1 MERLLILEDDL
12 ALGEGVR
19 LALQGDDRP
28 VTLCRTLA
36 QARQALEEA
45 GPFALLILDV
55 NLPDGSGLSLLE
67 EVKGRVPVILLTAND
82 LETDIVAGLELG
94 AEDYITKPF
103 SLAVLRARVNAQLRR
118 GKGAGNEVVETG
130 EFVFD
135 FGRMEYRKKGK
146 LVELSKTEQRLLRLL
161 VQNRGTDPQ
170 PGGPGGPGVDRWCR
184 ICGGECPVCH
194 GEAAAG
200 QAGGGPI
207 QAPVSQNRLW
217 DRVYLG
223 GEVRWE

>member
-67 EVKGRVPVILLTAND
+67 EVKGRVPVIWRPTLWPGWSWGRRTTLQS
-82 LETDIVAGLELG
+82 
-94 AEDYITKPF
+94 PF
-103 SLAVLRARVNAQLRR
+103 PWRS
-118 GKGAGNEVVETG
+118 
-130 EFVFD
+130 
-135 FGRMEYRKKGK
+135 
-146 LVELSKTEQRLLRLL
+146 S
-161 VQNRGTDPQ
+161 
-170 PGGPGGPGVDRWCR
+170 GPG
-184 ICGGECPVCH
+184 
-194 GEAAAG
+194 
-200 QAGGGPI
+200 
-207 QAPVSQNRLW
+207 
-217 DRVYLG
+217 
-223 GEVRWE
+223 

>member
-67 EVKGRVPVILLTAND
+67 EVKGRVPVIFLTAND

-94 AEDYITKPF
+94 GGGLHYKALF
-103 SLAVLRARVNAQLRR
+103 
-118 GKGAGNEVVETG
+118 
-130 EFVFD
+130 
-135 FGRMEYRKKGK
+135 
-146 LVELSKTEQRLLRLL
+146 
-161 VQNRGTDPQ
+161 
-170 PGGPGGPGVDRWCR
+170 PGGSPGP
-184 ICGGECPVCH
+184 GECP
-194 GEAAAG
+194 AAPG
-200 QAGGGPI
+200 K
-207 QAPVSQNRLW
+207 R
-217 DRVYLG
+217 RR
-223 GEVRWE
+223 E

>member
-82 LETDIVAGLELG
+82 LGGGLH
-94 AEDYITKPF
+94 Y
-103 SLAVLRARVNAQLRR
+103 
-118 GKGAGNEVVETG
+118 
-130 EFVFD
+130 
-135 FGRMEYRKKGK
+135 
-146 LVELSKTEQRLLRLL
+146 KTLF
-161 VQNRGTDPQ
+161 
-170 PGGPGGPGVDRWCR
+170 PGGPPGP
-184 ICGGECPVCH
+184 GECPASP
-194 GEAAAG
+194 GKRRRE
-200 QAGGGPI
+200 
-207 QAPVSQNRLW
+207 
-217 DRVYLG
+217 
-223 GEVRWE
+223 